1 MIASKIKLSDVGE
14 CRSRLDGSYHL
25 SEAQI
30 VKKRILSSPY
40 PLLNL
45 GNVTERIWHAG
56 RWKRVYVD
64 NPKTGITL
72 LGSSAMLKGDLSH
85 EKLISKKYTDDI
97 PDKFLQAGWILISCS
112 GTIGNCAFT
121 NAQHAGKLASQHVIR
136 LKPNNILGAGLIYA
150 YLASKYGYVM
160 LTQGTSGSVIQH
172 IEPEN
177 VEVIPIP
184 NFPDSFKS
192 EINQLIQDSSKL
204 RDEAMYELEVA
215 DKLLKEK
222 AGLRTLTP
230 EDYDYFGQ
238 HSATRKP
245 SCFARK
251 VSEFGAVT
259 FNAFN
264 NSERIKAIISS
275 IPKGHLTIKDVIEG
289 GETFSS
295 TGAPSIEVKPH
306 CGIMLINQK
315 DIFDTIIT
323 GKYISRRG
331 VKTDNLV
338 KYGEVLIA
346 SDGTLGE
353 NETFC
358 RAVYANEDL
367 EGAFLSSHF
376 IRMRVN
382 DKVPS
387 GYLYCWLNSDY
398 GFRLIRRTQAGT
410 KICHPINKLFLSIP
424 VPILADK
431 DMKEIDRMVRD
442 AHTKRHHANV
452 KELKA
457 IAMVEAEIE
466 KWN

>member
-1 MIASKIKLSDVGE
+1 MKASTINVSRVKQNKSRIDSGFFLNDNSFLSMKIEDMNCAVELSSMIDAFNPNIFKRKMCMKNGRSLPFFQSSDVPVVSE
-14 CRSRLDGSYHL
+14 TPHL
-25 SEAQI
+25 FISEQQGQEMNLI
-30 VKKRILSSPY
+30 VKRGDILVTGYGSIGLTRIVSRQQDDVCY
-40 PLLNL
+40 AD
-45 GNVTERIWHAG
+45 NVCRI
-56 RWKRVYVD
+56 RV
-64 NPKTGITL
+64 KEEALTG
-72 LGSSAMLKGDLSH
+72 
-85 EKLISKKYTDDI
+85 Y
-97 PDKFLQAGWILISCS
+97 
-112 GTIGNCAFT
+112 
-121 NAQHAGKLASQHVIR
+121 
-136 LKPNNILGAGLIYA
+136 IYA
-150 YLASKYGYVM
+150 FLSSKYGYA
-160 LTQGTSGSVIQH
+160 LLNKNASGSVVRFIKASN
-172 IEPEN
+172 IKL
-177 VEVIPIP
+177 IPIP
-184 NFPDSFKS
+184 KFPLEFQHNIDSL
-192 EINQLIQDSSKL
+192 INHAVEL
-204 RDEAMYELEVA
+204 REEAADELELA
-215 DKLLKEK
+215 EKLLKEK
-222 AGLRTLTP
+222 AGLRELTP
-230 EDYDYFGQ
+230 DDYDYFGQ

-245 SCFARK
+245 SCFTRK
-251 VSEFGAVT
+251 VSEFGSLS

-264 NSERIKAIISS
+264 NSERIRAIISS
-275 IPKGHLTIKDVIEG
+275 LPNNRLSIKDVIEN

-358 RAVYANEDL
+358 RAIYANEDL

-376 IRMRVN
+376 IRMRTN
-382 DKVPS
+382 GTVPS

-410 KICHPINKLFLSIP
+410 KICHPINKLFLDIP
-424 VPILADK
+424 VPILSRE
-431 DMKEIDRMVRD
+431 DMNEIDRMVRE
-442 AHTKRHHANV
+442 AHTKRHIANK
-452 KELKA
+452 KELEA

>member
-1 MIASKIKLSDVGE
+1 MKASKIQLTSIEDA
-14 CRSRLDGSYHL
+14 SRRFDPSYHL
-25 SEAQI
+25 SDAI
-30 VKKRILSSPY
+30 VVKKTIAKSPY
-40 PLLNL
+40 PLLKLKEVSSGIFN
-45 GNVTERIWHAG
+45 GG
-56 RWKRVYVD
+56 RYKRVYVS
-64 NPKTGITL
+64 NPKHG
-72 LGSSAMLKGDLSH
+72 
-85 EKLISKKYTDDI
+85 Y
-97 PDKFLQAGWILISCS
+97 KFLSSSDILAADLESVKMVSKRYMGGVKELALEKGWILITRRALSE
-112 GTIGNCAFT
+112 
-121 NAQHAGKLASQHVIR
+121 KLRSLTR
-136 LKPNNILGAGLIYA
+136 NILRAGAIYA
-150 YLASKYGYVM
+150 YLASKYGYIL
-160 LTQGTSGSVIQH
+160 LTQGTFGAVIQH
-172 IEPEN
+172 IECPFVGE
-177 VEVIPIP
+177 IPIP
-184 NFPDSFKS
+184 NFPKTLQESIDL
-192 EINQLIQDSSKL
+192 LIQESARL
-204 RDEAMYELEVA
+204 RESAADELEAA
-215 DKLLKEK
+215 DKLLKKK
-222 AGLRTLTP
+222 AGLRSLTP

-245 SCFARK
+245 SCFTRK
-251 VSEFGAVT
+251 VSEFGSIT

-275 IPKGHLTIKDVIEG
+275 IPESHLTIKDVIEN

-315 DIFDTIIT
+315 DIFDTIVT

-358 RAVYANEDL
+358 RAIYANEDL
-367 EGAFLSSHF
+367 EGAFISSHF
-376 IRMRVN
+376 IRMKSN
-382 DKVPS
+382 DKVPA

-410 KICHPINKLFLSIP
+410 KICHPINRMFLDIP
-424 VPILADK
+424 VPILAK
-431 DMKEIDRMVRD
+431 EDMNKIDRMVRN
-442 AHTKRHHANV
+442 AHTKRHLANE